1 MKVTM
6 PKKRFRKIYVEITN
20 ECNLSC
26 SFCSVSEREKQYM
39 SVTNF
44 ELILQKTHQF
54 TDYIYLHVKGEPLLH
69 PNLSD
74 ILDLCAQYRLK
85 TVLVTNGTL
94 LNRASDILISKS
106 AIKQINISLHCYSEL
121 PKNLSKEHYLQ
132 TVFGFI
138 RLAHRETDIV
148 ISLRFWNQA
157 NDSRETHLSNTEL
170 FKAIETEFN
179 LDFSIAETL
188 KPAVGL
194 KINDKLWLNSDFEFQ
209 WANLSLPPSGT
220 KGTCLGLRDQIAILS
235 DGTVVPC
242 CIDSKGVINLQNIF
256 ERDLQE
262 IINSPRATAII
273 NGFRNFQK
281 VEPLCQ
287 RCRFFDL

>member
-1 MKVTM
+1 M
-6 PKKRFRKIYVEITN
+6 F
-20 ECNLSC
+20 S
-26 SFCSVSEREKQYM
+26 
-39 SVTNF
+39 
-44 ELILQKTHQF
+44 
-54 TDYIYLHVKGEPLLH
+54 
-69 PNLSD
+69 
-74 ILDLCAQYRLK
+74 
-85 TVLVTNGTL
+85 
-94 LNRASDILISKS
+94 
-106 AIKQINISLHCYSEL
+106 
-121 PKNLSKEHYLQ
+121 
-132 TVFGFI
+132 FI

-148 ISLRFWNQA
+148 ISLRFWNQS

-170 FKAIETEFN
+170 FRAIETEFN

-209 WANLSLPPSGT
+209 WANLSLPILGT

-242 CIDSKGVINLQNIF
+242 CIDSEGVINLQNIF

-287 RCRFFDL
+287 RCRFFD